1 MASTSAPQL
10 KLTLTCRICLEQSK
24 LSDLVNPCR
33 CNGTLKYIHKSCF
46 VSWIDKSKSL
56 TCELCRSYYRDIIVR
71 SKPAGLLAFI
81 RAEPEWAISFAI
93 NSIPLIYD
101 VYSIVNQNRFS
112 FCKSRPE
119 GGLEE
124 SSPVTIK
131 LNTVNMS
138 LYFSLDKLNFGL
150 KSIPITLPI
159 ELLNLYFF
167 VRDMCC
173 RFREFKRLNR
183 SIDVDFI

>member
-1 MASTSAPQL
+1 MASTSTPQL
-10 KLTLTCRICLEQSK
+10 NLTLTCRICLEQGK
-24 LSDLVNPCR
+24 LSDLVSPCR
-33 CNGTLKYIHKSCF
+33 CKGTLKYVHKSCF
-46 VSWIDKSKSL
+46 VSWIDKSKTL
-56 TCELCRSYYRDIIVR
+56 NCELCRSYYRNIIVR
-71 SKPAGLLAFI
+71 SKPASFFAFI

-101 VYSIVNQNRFS
+101 VHSIMSQSKFS
-112 FCKSRPE
+112 FGKPPD
-119 GGLEE
+119 GGPREP
-124 SSPVTIK
+124 SPVTIK

-138 LYFSLDKLNFGL
+138 LYFSLDKFNFGL
-150 KSIPITLPI
+150 KAIPITLPI